1 MMSQAEIKLQC
12 LVIANGD
19 LDKAKA
25 IFDWVM
31 LEFVPQPGG
40 SKLEN
45 DAGWREYAHKSW
57 HSD

>member
-19 LDKAKA
+19 LDKAKDL
-25 IFDWVM
+25 FNWVI
-31 LEFVPQPGG
+31 LEFVPRSGD

-45 DAGWREYAHKSW
+45 DAGWREYGHKSW
-57 HSD
+57 HSG